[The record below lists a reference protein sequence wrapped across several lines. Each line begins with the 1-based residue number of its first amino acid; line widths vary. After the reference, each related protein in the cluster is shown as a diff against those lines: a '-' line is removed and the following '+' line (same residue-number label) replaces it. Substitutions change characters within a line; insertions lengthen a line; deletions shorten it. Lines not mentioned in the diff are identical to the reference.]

1 MYMVN
6 FGWSRDYNLIK
17 VIVCRACNSVR
28 ISFRSSGLVG
38 RTVTI
43 NFDITL
49 QNLGHLSFPDDREIV
64 MADLPGLIE
73 GAHYN
78 VGMGHKFL
86 KHVERTKMIMFV
98 IDVQGFQLN
107 PNSSRRTP
115 FETVALLNRELELYR

>member
-1 MYMVN
+1 
-6 FGWSRDYNLIK
+6 
-17 VIVCRACNSVR
+17 
-28 ISFRSSGLVG
+28 
-38 RTVTI
+38 
-43 NFDITL
+43 
-49 QNLGHLSFPDDREIV
+49 

-107 PNSSRRTP
+107 PNSQRRTP
-115 FETVALLNRELELYR
+115 FETVTLLNRELELYRLIHS

>member
-1 MYMVN
+1 M
-6 FGWSRDYNLIK
+6 GR
-17 VIVCRACNSVR
+17 IVTLKSHDK
-28 ISFRSSGLVG
+28 
-38 RTVTI
+38 
-43 NFDITL
+43 FDTTL

-107 PNSSRRTP
+107 PNSQRRTP
-115 FETVALLNRELELYR
+115 FETITLLNRELELYRFNQFLET

>member
-1 MYMVN
+1 
-6 FGWSRDYNLIK
+6 
-17 VIVCRACNSVR
+17 
-28 ISFRSSGLVG
+28 
-38 RTVTI
+38 
-43 NFDITL
+43 
-49 QNLGHLSFPDDREIV
+49 

-107 PNSSRRTP
+107 PNSPRRTP
-115 FETVALLNRELELYR
+115 FETITLLNRELELYRLVNSCWLKMKSHFNSHNKVRARRKARLVSN